1 MVDYTSPYANLK
13 LNSLYSQSESLST
26 SRQYNSPRTI
36 ESILRQKYKQ
46 VSSIS
51 KENSLTINLSSPAAH
66 LEYVLSKSR
75 FTKRSTKSFNSES
88 PKFIPL
94 QAFVSIKDLEKR
106 LKDSNPEKNPPKKV
120 LSKIQNWNENPE
132 KNRASLEIIQ
142 KLRQEVRK
150 KMCFLEPQEPPDF
163 LEMSVLDR
171 NIYWLQAK
179 KRKIEEQRKMKK
191 DKELDGCTFRPV
203 VSSPRIRTPVS
214 KRSESPNNSYLMQYE
229 KKRNYRSNSTGRS
242 YSKFILRKSS
252 KNEDSVESEN

>member
-1 MVDYTSPYANLK
+1 MVDYTSPYVNLK
-13 LNSLYSQSESLST
+13 LNSLYSQSESIST

-46 VSSIS
+46 ISSTS
-51 KENSLTINLSSPAAH
+51 KENSTTINLSSPAAH

-75 FTKRSTKSFNSES
+75 FTKRSTKSFNSSS

-94 QAFVSIKDLEKR
+94 QAYVSIKDLEKR
-106 LKDSNPEKNPPKKV
+106 LKNSYQEKKSPKNV
-120 LSKIQNWNENPE
+120 LSKNLKRNESFE
-132 KNRASLEIIQ
+132 KNNASLEIIQ

-163 LEMSVLDR
+163 LEMNALDR
-171 NIYWLQAK
+171 NNYWLKAK
-179 KRKIEEQRKMKK
+179 KQKIEEQRKAKK

-203 VSSPRIRTPVS
+203 ISSPRIKTPVN

-242 YSKFILRKSS
+242 YSRFIL
-252 KNEDSVESEN
+252 KNSNKIEDSVDSEN